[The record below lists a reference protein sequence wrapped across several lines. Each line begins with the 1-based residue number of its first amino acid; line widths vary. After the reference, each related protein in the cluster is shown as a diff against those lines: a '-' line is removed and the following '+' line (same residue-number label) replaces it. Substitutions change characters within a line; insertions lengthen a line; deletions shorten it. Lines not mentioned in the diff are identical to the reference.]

1 MAFTDLPLNWTQLPL
16 TDPDLA
22 GDVVDLHLTLG
33 ERRSGV
39 VSAILCDQESRF
51 LTSIQLDV
59 PDYADNP
66 PDVCE
71 EVLDPVIPA
80 LQNRTDGALL
90 LALGRPGPPAP
101 LPIDLAWSHAAT
113 QLCQTADVRL
123 LAFYIA
129 TATHIY
135 QPITQSAAAA

>member
-1 MAFTDLPLNWTQLPL
+1 MTFTDLPANWTELPL

-22 GDVVDLHLTLG
+22 GDVVDLQLTLG

-39 VSAILCDQESRF
+39 VSAILCDQQSRF
-51 LTSIQLDV
+51 LTSIQLEV
-59 PDYADNP
+59 PDYADDP

-71 EVLDPVIPA
+71 EVLEPVIPV

-101 LPIDLAWSHAAT
+101 LPVDLAWAQAVA
-113 QLCQTADVRL
+113 QLCQTAEVRL

-129 TATHIY
+129 TPTHVYRPTI
-135 QPITQSAAAA
+135 QPAVAA